1 MLIFWACG
9 ITHLVSAADMVT
21 FSHKQQWLAEWLG
34 TFFLVFCG
42 TGAIVIND
50 VAGGAITHS
59 GIAITFGLVVM
70 VLIYAF
76 GEISGAHFNP
86 AVTVGFALAGRF
98 AWKRVPLYVLFQL
111 GGAVAASFV
120 LKWLFPQHEKLGA
133 TLPAG
138 AAWQALVLE
147 FLLTFLLMLVI
158 LRVSQGAREKGITA
172 ALAVGGLVALE
183 AMFAGPV
190 CGASMNP
197 FRSLAP
203 ALASGHLE
211 HSWVYML
218 APVAGAAAATGVSAF
233 FQTKNSQ
240 SEL

>member
-1 MLIFWACG
+1 MIDY
-9 ITHLVSAADMVT
+9 SP
-21 FSHKQQWLAEWLG
+21 KQRLLAEWLG

-50 VAGGAITHS
+50 ISGGAITHS

-98 AWKRVPLYVLFQL
+98 AWSRVPLYVLCQF
-111 GGAVAASFV
+111 GGALAASFT
-120 LKWLFPQHEKLGA
+120 LKWLFPQHELLGV
-133 TLPAG
+133 TLPSGTAG
-138 AAWQALVLE
+138 QSLVLE
-147 FLLTFLLMLVI
+147 LLLTFLLMLVI

-183 AMFAGPV
+183 ALFAGPV

-203 ALASGHLE
+203 ALASGHTE
-211 HSWVYML
+211 HSWVYQIG
-218 APVAGAAAATGVSAF
+218 PFAGAAAATGVSAF
-233 FQTKNSQ
+233 FQSKKSQ
-240 SEL
+240 PEL

>member
-1 MLIFWACG
+1 MVQLIN
-9 ITHLVSAADMVT
+9 AADVVT
-21 FSHKQQWLAEWLG
+21 FSNKQQWLAEWLG
-34 TFFLVFCG
+34 TFFLVFNG

-50 VAGGAITHS
+50 ISGGVITHG
-59 GIAITFGLVVM
+59 GIAVTFGLVVM

-98 AWKRVPLYVLFQL
+98 AWKQVPLYVLFQL
-111 GGAVAASFV
+111 GGAVAASYV
-120 LKWLFPQHEKLGA
+120 LKALFPVHNKLGA
-133 TLPAG
+133 TLPSG
-138 AAWQALVLE
+138 AAWQSLVLE

-172 ALAVGGLVALE
+172 ALAVGGLVGLE

-211 HSWVYML
+211 HSWVYL
-218 APVAGAAAATGVSAF
+218 AGPFAGAAAATGVSAF
-233 FQTKNSQ
+233 FQSKKSQ
-240 SEL
+240 PEL

>member
-1 MLIFWACG
+1 MQ
-9 ITHLVSAADMVT
+9 TVNAADMVDY
-21 FSHKQQWLAEWLG
+21 SPKQHLQAEWLG
-34 TFFLVFCG
+34 TFFLIFCG
-42 TGAIVIND
+42 TGAIIIND
-50 VAGGAITHS
+50 VSGGAITHS

-86 AVTVGFALAGRF
+86 AVTLGFALAGRF
-98 AWKRVPLYVLFQL
+98 AWKRVPLYILFQF
-111 GGAVAASFV
+111 GGALAASYT
-120 LKWLFPQHEKLGA
+120 LKWLFPQHELLGV
-133 TLPAG
+133 TLPSG
-138 AAWQALVLE
+138 AAGQSLVLE

-158 LRVSQGAREKGITA
+158 LRVSQGARKKGITA

-211 HSWVYML
+211 HSWVYL
-218 APVAGAAAATGVSAF
+218 AGPFAGAAAATGVSAI
-233 FQTKNSQ
+233 FQIKKS
-240 SEL
+240 